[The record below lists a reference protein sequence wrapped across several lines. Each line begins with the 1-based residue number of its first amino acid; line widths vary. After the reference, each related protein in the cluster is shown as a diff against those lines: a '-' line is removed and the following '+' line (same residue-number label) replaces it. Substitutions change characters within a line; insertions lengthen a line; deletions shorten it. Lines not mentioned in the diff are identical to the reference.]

1 MKNIKKRISALVL
14 TTVFASMQIASANVA
29 NFDTGL
35 GAGNGGAVINNAT
48 SGLVDVQTGKGVA
61 DLNFNSSASVNW
73 NTLNVNNGETLNFN
87 AVNGANNLT
96 ILNTVNYGMSTFAGS
111 VNANSGIGNL
121 IISNPNGVLFDGASF
136 STAGDLNITT
146 DPMRTVL
153 KNGAM
158 DVEKIGNGAM
168 PVGTVEIL
176 RDSNFSVGGDFN
188 IVAPKI
194 NVSNSTIKVGQGKAL
209 RLTTTNGQDYLSNEY
224 TGKIEDVVAD
234 QLSDKNTNVRL
245 EAVSVDGDVYITSN
259 GKGAVKTVSGG
270 KINGNLTIDSDG
282 EVALNYEPNG
292 KVLEVTG
299 DVNAKANNV
308 AMYAYNVKTG
318 GDLNMTNGGGF
329 VEVQNAR
336 VGGDMNLTTTGDK
349 TNYLKKG
356 NNKTELKHFVH
367 VAGDVTV
374 EGNANIQSE
383 HNIHIGGY
391 NYDKKQF
398 SDGNFKVGKDL
409 TAHAKD
415 GHVTVTIDTE
425 ADKIDLKSDSL
436 NILSDGK
443 AVLKANEYKFSS
455 NGYIGSIAD
464 YTREDGTVLTKEDQL
479 IGIMEN
485 YIYIPNDI
493 KSHDYINVTGAD
505 QLGAAKITAIN
516 TPGNAYI
523 RSNGNITVTGA
534 NAQDVNITAPKS
546 RIDITGPD
554 VHARNINVGP
564 ETDYLKVDFEGR
576 DFTTNF
582 TNIRDEKVVT
592 LKPTDVVTYEN
603 TDGYNG
609 HNYPTLKP
617 GEKTTYLIG
626 PGFDPVPPP
635 PTPDPENPTINP
647 YDEVSR
653 HIKQWVPDDVTAAP
667 VNTPVAFAADLDD
680 DEIDKA
686 VRKNVDGSV
695 TVVRAYAMGK

>member
-14 TTVFASMQIASANVA
+14 TTVFATMQIASANVI
-29 NFDTGL
+29 DTGL

-48 SGLVDVQTGKGVA
+48 SGLVDVTTGAGTA
-61 DLNFNSSASVNW
+61 DLNFNNSAHVNW

-87 AVNGANNLT
+87 AVQGANNLT
-96 ILNTVNYGMSTFAGS
+96 ILNTVNYGMSTFAGNI
-111 VNANSGIGNL
+111 NANSGIGKL
-121 IISNPNGVLFDGASF
+121 IISNPNGVLFDGAHF
-136 STAGDLNITT
+136 STAGDLNVTT
-146 DPMRTVL
+146 NPMTATFT
-153 KNGAM
+153 NGAM
-158 DVEKIGNGAM
+158 ELKNVDDAKIT
-168 PVGTVEIL
+168 GTVEIL
-176 RDSNFSVGGDFN
+176 RNSDFSIGGDFN

-194 NVSNSTIKVGQGKAL
+194 NVSNSSIKVGKGKAL
-209 RLTTTNGQDYLSNEY
+209 RLTTTNGQDYVSNEY
-224 TGKIEDVVAD
+224 TGTIEDVVAD
-234 QLSDKNTNVRL
+234 QLSDNNTNVRL
-245 EAVSVDGDVYITSN
+245 EAVSVDGDVYITS

-270 KINGNLTIDSDG
+270 KINGNLTINSDG
-282 EVALNYEPNG
+282 DVALNYEPNG
-292 KVLEVTG
+292 KILEVTG
-299 DVNAKANNV
+299 DINAKANNV

-336 VGGDMNLTTTGDK
+336 VGKDMNLKTTGDR

-367 VAGDVTV
+367 VSGDVAV
-374 EGNANIQSE
+374 EGDANIDSI

-391 NYDKKQF
+391 NYNEQQF
-398 SDGNFKVGKDL
+398 ADGNFKVGKNL

-415 GHVTVTIDTE
+415 GHVTVTINTQ
-425 ADKIDLKSDSL
+425 ADKIDLKSDNY
-436 NILSDGK
+436 NILSDGR
-443 AVLKANEYKFSS
+443 AVLTANEYKFSS
-455 NGYIGSIAD
+455 NGYIGSLAD
-464 YTREDGTVLTKEDQL
+464 YTKEDGTVLTKEEQL
-479 IGIMEN
+479 IGVMEN

-505 QLGAAKITAIN
+505 QIGAARITAIN

-523 RSNGNITVTGA
+523 RSIGNITVTGA
-534 NAQDVNITAPKS
+534 NAKDVNLSAPNA

-554 VHARNINVGP
+554 VHARNINIAP

-582 TNIRDEKVVT
+582 TNIRDGKIVT
-592 LKPTDVVTYEN
+592 LKPTDKVTYEN
-603 TDGYNG
+603 TDGQGGN
-609 HNYPTLKP
+609 NQPTLKP

-626 PGFDPVPPP
+626 PGKEPTP
-635 PTPDPENPTINP
+635 PTPPQDPKKPDPEV
-647 YDEVSR
+647 ER
-653 HIKQWVPDDVTAAP
+653 HLKQWVPDDIMQAP

-695 TVVRAYAMGK
+695 TVVRAFAMGK